1 MCVIFLLFLVFLI
14 YRKLRLTKQRLD
26 YEVSD
31 VRNMANVANFSSP
44 VNTENMAKSSSMNMI
59 PTDENNGTK
68 ANKYM
73 TLNE

>member
-1 MCVIFLLFLVFLI
+1 MLLFIVFLI

-31 VRNMANVANFSSP
+31 VRNMANVANFSNPINS
-44 VNTENMAKSSSMNMI
+44 ERMANSGSSMMQMEEE
-59 PTDENNGTK
+59 TSGGK
-68 ANKYM
+68 ANKYT